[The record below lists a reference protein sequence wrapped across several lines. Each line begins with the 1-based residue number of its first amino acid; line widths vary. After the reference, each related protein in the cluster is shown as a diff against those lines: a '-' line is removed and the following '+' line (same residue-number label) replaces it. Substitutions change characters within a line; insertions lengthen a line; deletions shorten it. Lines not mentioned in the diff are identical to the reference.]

1 MRTRPA
7 PRRVASRTRLVCCR
21 ADNNHGLCHDLASGF
36 VNDLASGLVNDLA
49 SGLANGLARPS
60 DLASDLA
67 RTIVYGL
74 ESAMVTWSGACLW
87 S

>member
-1 MRTRPA
+1 LQSVRHHA
-7 PRRVASRTRLVCCR
+7 AFASGHVVSGPDSCFR
-21 ADNNHGLCHDLASGF
+21 ADNNHGLCHDLS
-36 VNDLASGLVNDLA
+36 SGLVNDLA
-49 SGLANGLARPS
+49 SGLADGLARPS